1 MVFSQTYLQKNADNL
16 SPDEIMRWHIAAGV
30 DETIGEE
37 SQNRFDAIQS
47 AQALAPA
54 PAQTPAPAAV
64 QTITQNPK
72 PIPDLTP
79 GLPQMPPAAKANIKT
94 PGHDQALKS
103 AVKIAGDVKTID
115 ELRAALEQFD
125 GCALKKTATNMVFG
139 DGNQSA
145 KVVLIGDAPGADEDR
160 QGIPFA
166 GPSGTLLDKMLASI
180 NLSRS
185 DVYISNT
192 VFWRPPGNRTPN
204 AGEIA
209 VCQPFVERMVE
220 LIDPEILITVG
231 GPATHSL
238 LAQQGSVSKLR
249 GKWFT
254 FETPRMS
261 RPIMATAIYHPD
273 YLLSSPAM
281 KRPTWHDLIEIRKK
295 IDGLG

>member
-1 MVFSQTYLQKNADNL
+1 MASSQTFLQKNADNL
-16 SPDEIMRWHIAAGV
+16 TPVEILRWHLDAGV

-37 SQNRFDAIQS
+37 SQNRFGATQS
-47 AQALAPA
+47 APVQAPVQAEVRA
-54 PAQTPAPAAV
+54 EVRAEASTPAPTPA
-64 QTITQNPK
+64 
-72 PIPDLTP
+72 PISAPVP
-79 GLPQMPPAAKANIKT
+79 EKVNIKT

-103 AVKIAGDVKTID
+103 AVKIAAAANSID
-115 ELRAALEQFD
+115 ELKLALEQFD
-125 GCALKKTATNMVFG
+125 GCNLKKTATNLVFG

-145 KVVLIGDAPGADEDR
+145 KVVLIGEAPGADEDR
-160 QGIPFA
+160 QGVPFVGA
-166 GPSGTLLDKMLASI
+166 SGKLLDKMLASI

-185 DVYISNT
+185 DIFISNT

-209 VCQPFVERMVE
+209 VCQPFVERMIE

-254 FETPRMS
+254 YETPRMS
-261 RPIMATAIYHPD
+261 RPIIATAIYHPA
-273 YLLSSPAM
+273 YLLRSPAM